1 MDNRPPQHRR
11 QLSPKEQKALEQQRR
26 KQREQDRKRGRA
38 EAKYREEVRKQARRE
53 GRDSHVVIS
62 IPADLGQKK
71 PPKKQR
77 KKTVP
82 DIIKAET
89 DKRVRDLPPTD
100 HSDGY
105 YVNEVAVRKAQAEK
119 QRKKRRK
126 AQPKQRSPKQR
137 RIRRIVAYVSI
148 FVCVIVIGVVLSLT
162 VLFKTENIIVKGNKL
177 YDDSTIIQLAGISEG
192 DNIFMASMSGD
203 VDKVKKSLPYVKEAK
218 IDFQIPDTLVV
229 SIVHETPYYN
239 LQCNNKTYLV
249 SEDGRV
255 LAETDELE
263 KNLMTVSVPKLKGL
277 KIGEYISLKKNIYTT
292 TLQEISQSL
301 LAHKYEGVT
310 AIDLSKIS
318 NISITYDNRIKIK
331 LGLPEDLDYKIR
343 TAFTIINQKLD
354 PNNAGKIKGVL
365 NVSEC
370 NTTKKSYFSEG
381 ELKTNTPV
389 TQATEST
396 TETETQRAMFVTV
409 ETTETTVATTQAT
422 AYYGETQ
429 AYYTTQAPVYYT
441 ETQPVTYGTPQ
452 TATESYE

>member
-1 MDNRPPQHRR
+1 M
-11 QLSPKEQKALEQQRR
+11 
-26 KQREQDRKRGRA
+26 
-38 EAKYREEVRKQARRE
+38 
-53 GRDSHVVIS
+53 
-62 IPADLGQKK
+62 
-71 PPKKQR
+71 
-77 KKTVP
+77 
-82 DIIKAET
+82 
-89 DKRVRDLPPTD
+89 
-100 HSDGY
+100 
-105 YVNEVAVRKAQAEK
+105 
-119 QRKKRRK
+119 
-126 AQPKQRSPKQR
+126 
-137 RIRRIVAYVSI
+137 
-148 FVCVIVIGVVLSLT
+148 F
-162 VLFKTENIIVKGNKL
+162 
-177 YDDSTIIQLAGISEG
+177 SE
-192 DNIFMASMSGD
+192 
-203 VDKVKKSLPYVKEAK
+203 
-218 IDFQIPDTLVV
+218 
-229 SIVHETPYYN
+229 
-239 LQCNNKTYLV
+239 CNNKTYLV

-381 ELKTNTPV
+381 ELKTNIPV

>member
-11 QLSPKEQKALEQQRR
+11 QLSPKEQKALEKQRK
-26 KQREQDRKRGRA
+26 KQREQARKEGRA
-38 EAKYREEVRKQARRE
+38 QAKYREEVRKQARKE

-71 PPKKQR
+71 PPKKPR

-82 DIIKAET
+82 DIIRDET

-105 YVNEVAVRKAQAEK
+105 YVNEVAVRRAQAEK

-137 RIRRIVAYVSI
+137 RVRRIIAYVSI
-148 FVCVIVIGVVLSLT
+148 FVCVIVIGVILSLT
-162 VLFKTENIIVKGNKL
+162 VLFKTENIIVKGNEL
-177 YDDSTIIQLAGISEG
+177 YEDSTIIQLAGISEG
-192 DNIFMASMSGD
+192 DNIFMASINGN
-203 VDKVKKSLPYVKEAK
+203 VDKVKKCLPYVKDAK

-229 SIVHETPYYN
+229 SIVHEIPYYN
-239 LQCNNKTYLV
+239 LQCNNKIYLI

-255 LAETDELE
+255 LAEVDETE
-263 KNLMTVSVPKLKGL
+263 KDLMTVSVPKLKGL
-277 KIGEYISLKKNIYTT
+277 EIGGYITLKKNIYTT

-301 LAHKYEGVT
+301 LNNGYEGVT

-354 PNNAGKIKGVL
+354 PNNTGKIKGIL

-381 ELKTNTPV
+381 ELKTTVPV

-396 TETETQRAMFVTV
+396 TETETQRAMFVTT
-409 ETTETTVATTQAT
+409 ETTETTQPTYAPTE
-422 AYYGETQ
+422 AYV
-429 AYYTTQAPVYYT
+429 YYTTTQAPVYYG
-441 ETQPVTYGTPQ
+441 ETQPVTYATTQ
-452 TATESYE
+452 IATESYE